1 MVFGAVMLMSLSLTG
16 PVQAQ
21 EEEGFEELLI
31 CREANATDNDAEMV
45 IIAETGSGL
54 KELRV

>member
-1 MVFGAVMLMSLSLTG
+1 MLMSLSLTG